1 MNSPQI
7 LNGRY
12 EVGELI
18 GRGGMADVYLGRDI
32 RLGRSVAIKQ
42 LRPDLARDPMFQ
54 SRFRRE
60 AQAVA
65 GLNHPAIVAVYDTGE
80 YEVPGGYHV
89 SAPFIVMEYVSGRT
103 LRELIKAGDL
113 TCDQAVDYALGVL
126 SALEYSHRSGI
137 VHRDIKPANVMVTP
151 RGDVKV
157 MDFGIARALA
167 DSAATMTQ
175 TQAILGTAQYLSPE
189 QARGEAVDA
198 RSDLYSAGCLLY
210 EMLAGRPPF
219 VGDSP
224 VSVAYQH
231 VRELP
236 EPPSRHNPDVSPALD
251 SVLARALQ
259 KDKADR
265 FQDAASFSAAL
276 RAAGAGIPL
285 ADEDAGTTQALPT
298 QSPATS
304 QLTAAGPAVLAA
316 SRPYRSAPEQ
326 DPAEDYDDESGGGV
340 DDPDH
345 GQDFDPEDL
354 QEDPDFRHDEDPDAA
369 RRTRRRAWIVT
380 LMVALLLVLGAGA
393 FFLVNLV
400 QENARPEL
408 VAVPAVAGMDQTEAA
423 NVIFNADLRP
433 RILQEYSDDVDA
445 GLAIRTDP
453 DTGEQA
459 PVDSEVRIYISQGR
473 EFITIPKDLTGRTEG
488 EVRDRLREL
497 GLVPGSSKEA
507 NSAKTPRGG
516 VVSLDPAPG
525 ERVRAGSTV
534 DLMISTG
541 QVTVPQ
547 LLEKSEQEAIKLLED
562 PAVDLPYQVQPVENS
577 VVEPGTVTAQS
588 HPAGS
593 DVEQG
598 TLITIA
604 VSVEPQE
611 PEPSD
616 PPSDNGNGN
625 GGGNGNGNDDEGGEG
640 RGRDGDD

>member
-1 MNSPQI
+1 VNSSQV

-65 GLNHPAIVAVYDTGE
+65 GLNHPTIVAVYDTGE
-80 YEVPGGYHV
+80 HEVPGGYDI

-103 LRELIKAGDL
+103 LRELIRSGDV
-113 TCDQAVDYALGVL
+113 TSDQAVDYALGVL

-151 RGDVKV
+151 RGDIKV

-236 EPPSRHNPDVSPALD
+236 EPPSRHNPEVTSALD

-265 FQDAASFSAAL
+265 FQDAAAFSSAL
-276 RAAGAGIPL
+276 RAARAGVPVPDADAGPTQAMPTQPPATTPL
-285 ADEDAGTTQALPT
+285 A
-298 QSPATS
+298 
-304 QLTAAGPAVLAA
+304 AAGPAVLAA
-316 SRPYRSAPEQ
+316 SRPLSPVAEQ
-326 DPAEDYDDESGGGV
+326 SQPDGYVDEDGQEPDAAATEPDTDSGTLQQESFFRTG
-340 DDPDH
+340 
-345 GQDFDPEDL
+345 EDL
-354 QEDPDFRHDEDPDAA
+354 EDA
-369 RRTRRRAWIVT
+369 RRTRRRAWTVT
-380 LMVALLLVLGAGA
+380 LIIALVLVLGAGA
-393 FFLVNLV
+393 FFLINLV
-400 QENARPEL
+400 QENARPQT
-408 VAVPAVAGMDQTEAA
+408 VAVPAVAGMDQTDAS
-423 NVIFNADLRP
+423 NAIWDAGLRP
-433 RILQEYSDDVDA
+433 MTMQEYSDDVDS
-445 GLAIRTDP
+445 GKAIRTEP
-453 DTGEQA
+453 GTGEQA
-459 PVDSEVRIYISQGR
+459 ALGSNVNIYISRGQ
-473 EFITIPKDLTGRTEG
+473 EFITLPKDLGGRTEG
-488 EVRDRLREL
+488 EVRDRLRQL
-497 GLVPGSSKEA
+497 GLVPGTSEPA
-507 NSAKTPRGG
+507 NSANLPPGS

-525 ERVRAGSTV
+525 QQVRAGSTV
-534 DLMISTG
+534 DLMISNG
-541 QVTVPQ
+541 KVTVPQ
-547 LLEKSEQEAIKLLED
+547 LLDKSEEDAIKLLED
-562 PAVDLPYQVQPVENS
+562 PAVALPYEVQTVENS

-588 HPAGS
+588 QTAGS
-593 DVEQG
+593 DVDQG
-598 TLITIA
+598 TLVTITVA
-604 VSVEPQE
+604 VA
-611 PEPSD
+611 PEKPKKESPKDSKPSSSAS
-616 PPSDNGNGN
+616 PSQS
-625 GGGNGNGNDDEGGEG
+625 GGDG
-640 RGRDGDD
+640 DGDDE